1 MMLRKGCL
9 LIIIAFFSI
18 NGNAQQNPDQIFDS
32 TIHTVIVSPLDNSLA
47 APIIS
52 LNNRGVLKVSFDD
65 FKAQFEDYY
74 YSIELMDSVWQPSE
88 LNEFNYISGF
98 NQNRITNYAASSM
111 SMQNYFHYQ
120 FEFPNTNC
128 KPILSGNYIFKVY
141 KGNQKQSPVFTKRF
155 YVVEDLAIVNAGI
168 QEPFDGNIARTH
180 QKVNV
185 NVDVK
190 NIPSFQT
197 DQLTIKVFQNNQF
210 NNVQTASIPDFIK
223 GTVLVYN
230 NESNLIFPGGNEA
243 RWLDL
248 QSLSLRSDR
257 IASISFIDKRTH
269 IFVKPD
275 LSRSD
280 LLYSNYK
287 DLNGGYLIMNT
298 ESLINETQS
307 DYAVVHFYY
316 ATKDNAALLDKRLYL
331 VGSLTNNTLDK
342 AAEMVFDV
350 NKGLYQKTL
359 LLKQGYYSYNYL
371 LQDRI
376 APNILE
382 HFRDTEGDHTE
393 TENEY
398 TVLVYYH
405 TAGNKN
411 DQLIGFLTINSK
423 QF

>member
-1 MMLRKGCL
+1 MLRTGYL
-9 LIIIAFFSI
+9 LILVAFFSI
-18 NGNAQQNPDQIFDS
+18 NGYAQQNPDQIFDS
-32 TIHTVIVSPLDNSLA
+32 TIHTIIVSPIGNSLA

-52 LNNRGVLKVSFDD
+52 LNNGGVLKVSFDD
-65 FKAQFEDYY
+65 FKAQYVDYN

-88 LNEFNYISGF
+88 LNEFNYIRGF
-98 NQNRITNYAASSM
+98 NQNRISNYAASSM

-120 FEFPNTNC
+120 FEFPNANC

-141 KGNQKQSPVFTKRF
+141 KGSNKQAPVFTKRF
-155 YVVEDLAIVNAGI
+155 YVVEDIAIVSAGI

-185 NVDVK
+185 NVDVR

-197 DQLTIKVFQNNQF
+197 DQLTIKVIQNNLF
-210 NNVQTASIPDFIK
+210 NNAQSVSAPDFIK
-223 GTVLVYN
+223 GTVMIFN

-257 IASISFIDKRTH
+257 IASIMYIDKQTN

-275 LSRSD
+275 ISRAD
-280 LLYSNYK
+280 LLYSNFK
-287 DLNGGYLIMNT
+287 DLNGGFLIMNT
-298 ESLINETQS
+298 ESLNNETQN
-307 DYAVVHFYY
+307 DYAKVHFSY
-316 ATKDNAALLDKRLYL
+316 ATNDNVALLDKRLYII
-331 VGSLTNNTLDK
+331 GAFTNNKIDK
-342 AAEMVFDV
+342 DSEMIFDV
-350 NKGLYQKTL
+350 RKGIYQKTL
-359 LLKQGYYSYNYL
+359 LLKQGYYSYNYI

-376 APNILE
+376 EPNILDN
-382 HFRDTEGDHTE
+382 FRDTEGNHTE

-405 TAGNKN
+405 TIGNKN
-411 DQLIGFLTINSK
+411 DQLIGYVTVNSR

>member
-9 LIIIAFFSI
+9 LIFIAFFSI

-65 FKAQFEDYY
+65 FKAQYEDYY

-120 FEFPNTNC
+120 FEFPNANC

-185 NVDVK
+185 NVDVR

-197 DQLTIKVFQNNQF
+197 NQLTIKVFQNNQF
-210 NNVQTASIPDFIK
+210 NHPQTVAAPDFIK

-257 IASISFIDKRTH
+257 IASISYIDKRTH

-275 LSRSD
+275 LTRAD

-307 DYAVVHFYY
+307 DYALVHFYY

-359 LLKQGYYSYNYL
+359 LLKQGYYSYNYV

-376 APNILE
+376 APNILD

-405 TAGNKN
+405 TVGNKN
-411 DQLIGFLTINSK
+411 DQLIGYVTINSK

>member
-1 MMLRKGCL
+1 MLRTGYL
-9 LIIIAFFSI
+9 LILVAFFSI
-18 NGNAQQNPDQIFDS
+18 NGYAQQNPDQIFDS
-32 TIHTVIVSPLDNSLA
+32 TIHTIIVSPIGNSLA

-52 LNNRGVLKVSFDD
+52 LNNGGVLKVSFDD
-65 FKAQFEDYY
+65 FKAQYVDYN
-74 YSIELMDSVWQPSE
+74 YSIELMDSAWQPSE
-88 LNEFNYISGF
+88 LNEFNYIRGF
-98 NQNRITNYAASSM
+98 NQNRISNYAASSM

-120 FEFPNTNC
+120 FEFPNANC

-141 KGNQKQSPVFTKRF
+141 KGSNKQAPVFTKRF
-155 YVVEDLAIVNAGI
+155 YVVEDIAIVSAGI

-185 NVDVK
+185 NVDVR

-197 DQLTIKVFQNNQF
+197 DQLTIKVIQNNLF
-210 NNVQTASIPDFIK
+210 NNAQSVSAPDFIK
-223 GTVLVYN
+223 GTVMVFN

-257 IASISFIDKRTH
+257 IASIMYIDKQTN

-275 LSRSD
+275 ISRAD
-280 LLYSNYK
+280 LLYSNFK
-287 DLNGGYLIMNT
+287 DLNGGFLIMNT
-298 ESLINETQS
+298 ESLNNETQN
-307 DYAVVHFYY
+307 DYAKVQFSY
-316 ATKDNAALLDKRLYL
+316 ATNDNAALLDKRLYII
-331 VGSLTNNTLDK
+331 GAFTNNKIDK
-342 AAEMVFDV
+342 DSEMIFDV
-350 NKGLYQKTL
+350 RKGVYQKTL
-359 LLKQGYYSYNYL
+359 LLKQGYYSYNYI

-376 APNILE
+376 EPNILDNY
-382 HFRDTEGDHTE
+382 RDTEGNHTE

-405 TAGNKN
+405 TIGNKN
-411 DQLIGFLTINSK
+411 DQLIGHVTVNSR

>member
-1 MMLRKGCL
+1 MLRTGYL
-9 LIIIAFFSI
+9 LILIAFFSI
-18 NGNAQQNPDQIFDS
+18 NGYAQQNPDQIFDS
-32 TIHTVIVSPLDNSLA
+32 TIHTIIVSPIGNSLA

-52 LNNRGVLKVSFDD
+52 LNNGGVLKVSFDD
-65 FKAQFEDYY
+65 FKAQYVDYN
-74 YSIELMDSVWQPSE
+74 YSIELMDSAWQPSE
-88 LNEFNYISGF
+88 LNEFNYIRGF

-120 FEFPNTNC
+120 FEFPNANC

-141 KGNQKQSPVFTKRF
+141 KGSNKQAPVFTKRF
-155 YVVEDLAIVNAGI
+155 YVVEDIAIVSAGI

-185 NVDVK
+185 NVDIR

-197 DQLTIKVFQNNQF
+197 DQLTIKVIQNNLF
-210 NNVQTASIPDFIK
+210 NNAQSVSAPDFIK
-223 GTVLVYN
+223 GTVMVFN

-257 IASISFIDKRTH
+257 IASIMYIDKQTN

-275 LSRSD
+275 ISRAD
-280 LLYSNYK
+280 LLYSNFK
-287 DLNGGYLIMNT
+287 DLNGGFLIMNT
-298 ESLINETQS
+298 ESLNNETQN
-307 DYAVVHFYY
+307 DYAKVHFSY
-316 ATKDNAALLDKRLYL
+316 ATNDNAALLDKRLYII
-331 VGSLTNNTLDK
+331 GAFTNNKIDK
-342 AAEMVFDV
+342 DSEMIFDV
-350 NKGLYQKTL
+350 RKGIYQKTI
-359 LLKQGYYSYNYL
+359 LLKQGYYSYKYI

-376 APNILE
+376 EPNILDNY
-382 HFRDTEGDHTE
+382 RDTEGNHTE

-405 TAGNKN
+405 TIGNKN
-411 DQLIGFLTINSK
+411 DQLIGHVTVNSR

>member
-1 MMLRKGCL
+1 MLRTGYL
-9 LIIIAFFSI
+9 LILVAFFSI
-18 NGNAQQNPDQIFDS
+18 NGYAQQNPDQIFDS
-32 TIHTVIVSPLDNSLA
+32 TIHTIIVSPIGNSLA

-52 LNNRGVLKVSFDD
+52 LNNGGVLKVSFDD
-65 FKAQFEDYY
+65 FKAQYVDYN

-88 LNEFNYISGF
+88 LNEFNYIRGF
-98 NQNRITNYAASSM
+98 NQNRISNYAASSM

-120 FEFPNTNC
+120 FEFPNANC

-141 KGNQKQSPVFTKRF
+141 KGSNKQAPVFTKRF
-155 YVVEDLAIVNAGI
+155 YVVEDIAIVSAGI

-185 NVDVK
+185 NVDVR

-197 DQLTIKVFQNNQF
+197 DQLTIKVIQNNLF
-210 NNVQTASIPDFIK
+210 NNAQSVSAPDFIK
-223 GTVLVYN
+223 GTVMIFN

-257 IASISFIDKRTH
+257 IASIMYIDKQTN

-275 LSRSD
+275 ISRAD
-280 LLYSNYK
+280 LLYSNFK
-287 DLNGGYLIMNT
+287 DLNGGFLIMNT
-298 ESLINETQS
+298 ESLNNETQN
-307 DYAVVHFYY
+307 DYAKVHFSY
-316 ATKDNAALLDKRLYL
+316 ATNDNVALLDKRLYII
-331 VGSLTNNTLDK
+331 GAFTNNKIDK
-342 AAEMVFDV
+342 DSEMIFDV
-350 NKGLYQKTL
+350 RKGIYQKTL
-359 LLKQGYYSYNYL
+359 LLKQGYYSYNYI

-376 APNILE
+376 EPNILDN
-382 HFRDTEGDHTE
+382 FRDTEGNHTE

-405 TAGNKN
+405 TIGNKN
-411 DQLIGFLTINSK
+411 DQLIGHVTVNSR